1 MAPVTANRYSVT
13 ARREGDWWVIDVDG
27 VGVTQAKRLDKVE
40 HMARDLVAAMN
51 DVDSAKVRVDVR
63 YELPVAAVDAL
74 AEAKEAADVAR
85 QLAKISADST
95 RNAATV
101 LHGEGLSLRD
111 IAHLLGVSFQ
121 RVHQI
126 LGEPLPAAALDSR
139 HDAWD
144 LALRAVR
151 EAEKADRDRA
161 ALRASLKHATK
172 AEALASVHALE
183 PARRQAAV

>member
-1 MAPVTANRYSVT
+1 MRSV
-13 ARREGDWWVIDVDG
+13 AQNLG
-27 VGVTQAKRLDKVE
+27 VGTTE
-40 HMARDLVAAMN
+40 T
-51 DVDSAKVRVDVR
+51 VRKWVR
-63 YELPVAAVDAL
+63 RPHSLPLSGRSDERAL
-74 AEAKEAADVAR
+74 ARIGATLVRDKGEHADVAR

-101 LHGEGLSLRD
+101 LHGERLSLRD
-111 IAHLLGVSFQ
+111 IAHLLGVSFR

-151 EAEKADRDRA
+151 EAEKADRDRT